1 MSHIQS
7 CPDTDNARTMPSWAT
22 WFTNPVAE
30 MDANTLYTEIVYYF
44 YLNDVASESV
54 VTLCIKNDNP
64 VIMAG
69 SELFVKVPF
78 ITPDRR
84 QS

>member
-1 MSHIQS
+1 
-7 CPDTDNARTMPSWAT
+7 
-22 WFTNPVAE
+22 

-84 QS
+84 QF